1 MNIQALINSQ
11 EFLIIVIILAIVPL
25 AVVALAIFSPKKRRN
40 AIATDKY
47 ARVNKKHRFYAN
59 NFFTRKS
66 YLRIHEMVAR
76 LSIYNFQEVRYYAVR
91 YFEMST
97 LCLFGVWLIGTYI
110 FRDFVS
116 SILLLL
122 FAYMMKNRYID
133 KNVDKSRRRLLNEFS
148 TCLSSLR
155 EEYTRLGN
163 IPDALAECE
172 KGQLV
177 QAQMEDI
184 YNICTSVDGE
194 DLLNEFYTKCQFK
207 QLKTLAAICYIMND
221 TGDSID
227 EHGNS
232 SFRTDI
238 SLIKDEVDLEVRKNQ
253 MIKLKFGSLE
263 YLPIVPIFAIRI
275 VESFFMDSIPGTVAI
290 YNGILGYVSK
300 TIICVLALIGF
311 YIIAN
316 INSEQYVRNNDR
328 LEFVDS
334 LLKKRW
340 FSNIVSNVTTRDAK
354 KLASLSNR
362 LRGCLSS
369 KDVRYVYGEKL
380 CFAAVSFIMAF
391 LATILMTYTA
401 RDFMYNNVKSL
412 SLTGGFDYTIEEY
425 REMFNYDCQVMAMP
439 ALPSDDEIS
448 KALAPILK
456 DASEFQR
463 LEEVER
469 IKTKYEKYHSLYYK
483 WYYVLIAYLIGVCG
497 WFLPEVLLKFRAY
510 MVKTEAEEDVLQMQ
524 TIIAAVMGTSLDTMS
539 VIYWMEKN
547 SSVHREALLYCY
559 HEYAQDPE
567 MALER
572 LKSKSTVAEF
582 NHMCDKLIST
592 IHQITVKEAF
602 ADLIVERNHVMKL
615 REMVQESTIANK
627 RAISSPLALSPLYA
641 LALLHIVAPVFVL
654 GMAEFKDVLG
664 EVGF

>member
-40 AIATDKY
+40 AVATDKY

-110 FRDFVS
+110 FHDFVS

-263 YLPIVPIFAIRI
+263 YLPVVPIFAIRI

-328 LEFVDS
+328 LEFVDN

-412 SLTGGFDYTIEEY
+412 SLTGGFDYTVEEY
-425 REMFNYDCQVMAMP
+425 QEMFNYDCQVMAMP
-439 ALPSDDEIS
+439 ALPSDDEMS

-469 IKTKYEKYHSLYYK
+469 IKTKYEKYHNLYYK

-497 WFLPEVLLKFRAY
+497 WFLPEVLLKFRTY

-641 LALLHIVAPVFVL
+641 LAFFHIVAPVFVL

>member
-1 MNIQALINSQ
+1 
-11 EFLIIVIILAIVPL
+11 
-25 AVVALAIFSPKKRRN
+25 
-40 AIATDKY
+40 
-47 ARVNKKHRFYAN
+47 
-59 NFFTRKS
+59 
-66 YLRIHEMVAR
+66 
-76 LSIYNFQEVRYYAVR
+76 
-91 YFEMST
+91 
-97 LCLFGVWLIGTYI
+97 
-110 FRDFVS
+110 
-116 SILLLL
+116 
-122 FAYMMKNRYID
+122 
-133 KNVDKSRRRLLNEFS
+133 
-148 TCLSSLR
+148 
-155 EEYTRLGN
+155 
-163 IPDALAECE
+163 
-172 KGQLV
+172 
-177 QAQMEDI
+177 
-184 YNICTSVDGE
+184 
-194 DLLNEFYTKCQFK
+194 
-207 QLKTLAAICYIMND
+207 
-221 TGDSID
+221 
-227 EHGNS
+227 
-232 SFRTDI
+232 
-238 SLIKDEVDLEVRKNQ
+238 
-253 MIKLKFGSLE
+253 
-263 YLPIVPIFAIRI
+263 
-275 VESFFMDSIPGTVAI
+275 MDSIPGTVAI

-328 LEFVDS
+328 LEFVDN

-354 KLASLSNR
+354 KLVSLSNR

-369 KDVRYVYGEKL
+369 KDVRYIYGEKL

-412 SLTGGFDYTIEEY
+412 SLTGGFDYTVEEY
-425 REMFNYDCQVMAMP
+425 QEMFNYDCQVMAMP
-439 ALPSDDEIS
+439 ALPSDDEMS

-469 IKTKYEKYHSLYYK
+469 IKTKYEKYHNLYYK
-483 WYYVLIAYLIGVCG
+483 WYYVLIAYLIGICG